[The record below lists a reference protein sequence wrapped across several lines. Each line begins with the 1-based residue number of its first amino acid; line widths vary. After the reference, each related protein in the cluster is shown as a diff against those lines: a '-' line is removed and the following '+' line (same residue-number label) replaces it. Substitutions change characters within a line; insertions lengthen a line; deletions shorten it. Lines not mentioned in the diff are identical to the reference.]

1 MWKNL
6 DLIYKTFINPATSA
20 FVWIGDESAEAAGKK
35 WCSFTKKKAKDVSK
49 MEGVYVFLH
58 NAALKSKYLF
68 MRMAEFILIIY
79 SILLIYSNTF

>member
-1 MWKNL
+1 
-6 DLIYKTFINPATSA
+6 
-20 FVWIGDESAEAAGKK
+20 
-35 WCSFTKKKAKDVSK
+35 

-79 SILLIYSNTF
+79 SILLIYSNAY